1 MKLKIKLRKLEKGY
15 RPTILMR
22 ILLTICIITYL
33 ISASLNLFIGLF
45 NQYAQEI
52 IKSEA
57 FPAYMYFY
65 RSKLMELII
74 NNEFYFIIIS
84 IIQIV
89 MIISFVVM
97 FRGFTTG
104 YYSYFVSQICAIIFP
119 ILMLGKRAIALGDI
133 MIALF
138 LLIFFLLEIIIYQT
152 KPKKEETTTNT
163 NP

>member
-1 MKLKIKLRKLEKGY
+1 MKLKLRKLEKGY

-22 ILLTICIITYL
+22 IVLTICIITYL

-52 IKSEA
+52 INSQS
-57 FPAYMYFY
+57 FPTYMYFY

-74 NNEFYFIIIS
+74 NNEFYFIIIA

-89 MIISFVVM
+89 MLSSFVIM

-104 YYSYFVSQICAIIFP
+104 YYTYFVSQICAILFP
-119 ILMLGKRAIALGDI
+119 ILIIGQRAIAIGNI
-133 MIALF
+133 MIAL
-138 LLIFFLLEIIIYQT
+138 LLLVFFLVEIIIYQT